1 MVADERHLSGEQ
13 FGLVLAVAAGAFL
26 LADVE
31 HLVHAGMESI
41 GLENV
46 AELIDHIE
54 HHLVDVGM
62 QRAVALAV
70 QAVRVR
76 PLGIVLRLD
85 GRGFV
90 EFGILPEQGVRLLGP
105 GLVAQQVDLRHQP
118 DAPVPAHGD
127 DPLHVL
133 LRQRVLV
140 PQLGMGLVGV
150 VPVHPQD
157 EQVEMGRDQVPL
169 DELQE
174 IVHPIGFGRLD
185 GEAPDGQEFV
195 DGFRRGGE
203 EGGERRREGNQQ
215 SFHRFVVQSSQK

>member
-1 MVADERHLSGEQ
+1 
-13 FGLVLAVAAGAFL
+13 
-26 LADVE
+26 
-31 HLVHAGMESI
+31 
-41 GLENV
+41 
-46 AELIDHIE
+46 
-54 HHLVDVGM
+54 M
-62 QRAVALAV
+62 QGTVALAV

-85 GRGFV
+85 GRRLV
-90 EFGILPEQGVRLLGP
+90 ELRILPEQGVRLLGP
-105 GLVAQQVDLRHQP
+105 GLVAQQVDLRHEA
-118 DAPVPAHGD
+118 DAPEAAHVD

-140 PQLGMGLVGV
+140 PQFGMGLIGV
-150 VPVHPQD
+150 IPVHPQD

-174 IVHPIGFGRLD
+174 IVHPAGLGRLD

-203 EGGERRREGNQQ
+203 EGGEDRQGQKER
-215 SFHRFVVQSSQK
+215 SFHHAFDLIYKNSTFFGIAVFGGPSAYRSKGFPPEAQLTTQRRALTNRRFCVASEKHSSPWPILMYTIR